1 MKEIWKLPAFRWYWS
16 GLVLSALGDQLG
28 WMGLTWFMMRETH
41 SPAVVGSLVMAYFL
55 PSVFAGLFIGVLLD
69 RWNRRLLIV
78 ADNMIRGSL
87 LLVIIG
93 IVWFFHPPAWIVI
106 VLVAILGLL
115 APISSAG
122 AQTILPAFI
131 EDKELLTKANSLMQS
146 QWQLV
151 YLVGPALAGLM
162 IGYFGEEFVLFLDAV
177 SFFICAICFYK
188 MKERTAVES
197 QPLNIKS
204 QTSDKIWKELWT
216 GYHYIGKRPHF
227 IVLLVITLFFNMAYG
242 PLEVALPFFAKE
254 KIGWRRHAAWL
265 FMDSIG
271 TRSIMR
277 FPLVLDQNMAVSHWK
292 KLSDYDYFMG
302 LDYAA
307 AVDLASFRSGGCL
320 YVCCRCGLFAIQCVV
335 PFVPAKGN
343 TQPLI
348 RSNINLSQNSYGHRD
363 AAWGFPVRAIDSRA
377 WDHESFVGF
386 FYCLSDRRITC
397 STATWQTSM
406 NPLFTIN
413 KWRDQTLD

>member
-16 GLVLSALGDQLG
+16 GFVLSALGDQLG
-28 WMGLTWFMMRETH
+28 WMGLTWFMIRETH

-254 KIGWRRHAAWL
+254 KLAGDATQLGFLWTALALGALCGSLW
-265 FMDSIG
+265 FSIKTWPFPTG
-271 TRSIMR
+271 RSLAIMIILWGLTTL
-277 FPLVLDQNMAVSHWK
+277 PLSIWPRLEVAAVSMFVAGLAFSPYNVLY
-292 KLSDYDYFMG
+292 LSYLQKETPTHLLGRILTSARTVTGIGMPLGAFLSGQLIQELGIMNLLLVSSIACLIVG
-302 LDYAA
+302 L
-307 AVDLASFRSGGCL
+307 LAL
-320 YVCCRCGLFAIQCVV
+320 
-335 PFVPAKGN
+335 
-343 TQPLI
+343 QPLGKL
-348 RSNINLSQNSYGHRD
+348 R
-363 AAWGFPVRAIDSRA
+363 
-377 WDHESFVGF
+377 
-386 FYCLSDRRITC
+386 
-397 STATWQTSM
+397 
-406 NPLFTIN
+406 
-413 KWRDQTLD
+413 